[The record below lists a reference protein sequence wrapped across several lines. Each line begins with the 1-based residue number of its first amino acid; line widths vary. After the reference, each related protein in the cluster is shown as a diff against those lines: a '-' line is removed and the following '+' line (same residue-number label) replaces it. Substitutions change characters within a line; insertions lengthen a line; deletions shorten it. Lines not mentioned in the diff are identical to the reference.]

1 MGRLLILL
9 GVLIAAAGVL
19 VVWGVPLGRLPGD
32 LVFKRGNVS
41 VYVPITT
48 SVLVSLLLT
57 LLMAL
62 AGRR

>member
-32 LVFKRGNVS
+32 LVFKRGNVC